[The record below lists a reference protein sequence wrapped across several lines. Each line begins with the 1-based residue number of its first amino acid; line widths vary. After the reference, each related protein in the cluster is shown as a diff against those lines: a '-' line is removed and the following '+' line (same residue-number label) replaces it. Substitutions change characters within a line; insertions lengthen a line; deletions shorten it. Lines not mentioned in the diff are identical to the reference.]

1 MIGHRPK
8 QVPDRVLK
16 GLILGCLLTSIEE
29 ENRPLTSLEIHHFI
43 SKNSMEFISPEL
55 DSRGNPVFAGEYTYN
70 SLPGVRSSLSYL
82 KRAGYL
88 SLYDRDRYGNI
99 LRTKQTKPYVWY
111 LTPEGETHARDTF
124 HKYRIRLDANDK
136 IVAHL
141 LSNDENVEALAER
154 KRLEKCRDCR
164 LTHPK
169 ARRLPARTWTVRP
182 HQGKIGIQGKDDT
195 IREYEITEDGEI
207 KELEDLKASLV
218 MKDGKVDAE
227 STILSLQNEKEYL
240 TGVLREAGVRYEK
253 LGTAYMK
260 EKGRKGKSDAKR
272 LHRGLSRMEVAH
284 WYLNNKMYLDAEFF
298 EIWGGGQVVVEYK
311 RTVGMEILN
320 VYYDIQSRKSEIMR
334 RTDLSRRIL
343 EPHEILSIG
352 IYVAEIKGGS
362 IVVDS
367 EHFKA
372 PKPLVV

>member
-16 GLILGCLLTSIEE
+16 GLILNCILTTIEQE
-29 ENRPLTSLEIHHFI
+29 DRPLTSLEIHNFI
-43 SKNSMEFISPEL
+43 SKNSKEFISPEL
-55 DSRGNPVFAGEYTYN
+55 DSRGNPVFAGEYSYN

-82 KRAGYL
+82 KRAGFV
-88 SLYDRDRYGNI
+88 SIYDRDRYGNI
-99 LRTKQTKPYVWY
+99 LRAKQTQPYVWY
-111 LTPEGETHARDTF
+111 LTPEGEIHARDTF

-169 ARRLPARTWTVRP
+169 ARRLPARTCTVRP

-218 MKDGKVDAE
+218 TKDGKVDIA
-227 STILSLQNEKEYL
+227 STIMSLQNEKEYL

-253 LGTAYMK
+253 LDTAYMK
-260 EKGRKGKSDAKR
+260 EKGRKGKADAKR

>member
-1 MIGHRPK
+1 MIRHRPK

-136 IVAHL
+136 IVANL

-218 MKDGKVDAE
+218 TKDGKVDIA
-227 STILSLQNEKEYL
+227 STIMSLQNEKEYL

-272 LHRGLSRMEVAH
+272 LHRGLSRLEIAQ
-284 WYLNNKMYLDAEFF
+284 WYYENQNYLDAEFF
-298 EIWGGGQVVVEYK
+298 EIWGGSLVVVEYK

-320 VYYDIQSRKSEIMR
+320 VYYDIQSTKSEIMR

-343 EPHEILSIG
+343 EPHEIPSIG

-367 EHFKA
+367 EHFKE
-372 PKPLVV
+372 PKPLKV

>member
-1 MIGHRPK
+1 MIGHLPK
-8 QVPDRVLK
+8 RVPDRVLK

-29 ENRPLTSLEIHHFI
+29 ENRPLTSLEIHNFI
-43 SKNSMEFISPEL
+43 SRNSMEFISPEL
-55 DSRGNPVFAGEYTYN
+55 DSRGNPVFYGDYSYN
-70 SLPGVRSSLSYL
+70 NLPGVRSALSYL
-82 KRAGYL
+82 KKAGYV
-88 SLYDRDRYGNI
+88 SLYDRDKYGEI
-99 LRTKQTKPYVWY
+99 IRTKQTQPYIWY

-136 IVAHL
+136 IIAHL

-284 WYLNNKMYLDAEFF
+284 WYLENNRYLDAEFF
-298 EIWGGGQVVVEYK
+298 EIWGGSLVVVEYK

-320 VYYDIQSRKSEIMR
+320 VYYDIQSTKSEIMR

-343 EPHEILSIG
+343 EPHEIPDVG

-367 EHFKA
+367 EHFKE
-372 PKPLVV
+372 PKPLKV